1 MTALCKAYDNTA
13 DAERAVADLLAAGV
27 PGDDV
32 RLLMGAEIHD
42 ARREARGRFSGSV
55 APEDQVGAF
64 AGDGPQR
71 SAVRGSYAAS
81 GAAAEG
87 SFGNAERDVVV
98 TQHEGEERARVTGRR
113 ELKKLLMEAGLDDAA
128 AEADVDALH
137 AGRVLVLVHIA
148 AIAQGRGARAA
159 RRRGSRLVDRADP
172 PSPIGGRHPSRAR
185 RGAALVPRAGPP
197 TRARASRR
205 APCAP
210 GGPPAHDC

>member
-81 GAAAEG
+81 DAAAEG
-87 SFGNAERDVVV
+87 SFANAERDVVV

-137 AGRVLVLVHIA
+137 AGRVLVLVHLA
-148 AIAQGRGARAA
+148 VHRQGRGARAA
-159 RRRGSRLVDRADP
+159 RRRGSRLVDRAVP
-172 PSPIGGRHPSRAR
+172 PSVRWGSASLTRAARRAR
-185 RGAALVPRAGPP
+185 VSRSPR
-197 TRARASRR
+197 RASASRR

-210 GGPPAHDC
+210 GGRRPRR

>member
-137 AGRVLVLVHIA
+137 AGRILVLVHVA
-148 AIAQGRGARAA
+148 AIGRDNARALLDGA
-159 RRRGSRLVDRADP
+159 VGAPFEAPVSGPQTSRNHASCVE
-172 PSPIGGRHPSRAR
+172 
-185 RGAALVPRAGPP
+185 
-197 TRARASRR
+197 TRA
-205 APCAP
+205 
-210 GGPPAHDC
+210 

>member
-55 APEDQVGAF
+55 APEDHVGAF
-64 AGDGPQR
+64 AGEGPER

-81 GAAAEG
+81 DAAEG
-87 SFGNAERDVVV
+87 SFANSERDVVV

-137 AGRVLVLVHIA
+137 AGRVLVLVHI
-148 AIAQGRGARAA
+148 GATPQDEVRAV
-159 RRRGSRLVDRADP
+159 LD
-172 PSPIGGRHPSRAR
+172 
-185 RGAALVPRAGPP
+185 GAVRV
-197 TRARASRR
+197 S
-205 APCAP
+205 
-210 GGPPAHDC
+210 

>member
-1 MTALCKAYDNTA
+1 MTALCMAYDNTT

-64 AGDGPQR
+64 AGDGPER
-71 SAVRGSYAAS
+71 RAVRGSYAAS
-81 GAAAEG
+81 DAAAEG

-98 TQHEGEERARVTGRR
+98 TEHEGEERARVTGRR

-137 AGRVLVLVHIA
+137 AGRVLVLVHI
-148 AIAQGRGARAA
+148 GAVPKDEVRAV
-159 RRRGSRLVDRADP
+159 LD
-172 PSPIGGRHPSRAR
+172 
-185 RGAALVPRAGPP
+185 GAVRVP
-197 TRARASRR
+197 
-205 APCAP
+205 
-210 GGPPAHDC
+210 

>member
-64 AGDGPQR
+64 AGDGPER

-81 GAAAEG
+81 DAAAEG
-87 SFGNAERDVVV
+87 SFANAERDVVV

-113 ELKKLLMEAGLDDAA
+113 ELKKLLTEAGLDDAA

-148 AIAQGRGARAA
+148 AIPEDEVRAVLDGA
-159 RRRGSRLVDRADP
+159 V
-172 PSPIGGRHPSRAR
+172 
-185 RGAALVPRAGPP
+185 
-197 TRARASRR
+197 RAS
-205 APCAP
+205 
-210 GGPPAHDC
+210 

>member
-81 GAAAEG
+81 DAAAEG
-87 SFGNAERDVVV
+87 TFANAERDVVV
-98 TQHEGEERARVTGRR
+98 THSDGAEQTRVAGRR
-113 ELKKLLMEAGLDDAA
+113 VLKRLLMDAGLDDAT

-137 AGRVLVLVHIA
+137 AGRILVVVRVA
-148 AIAQGRGARAA
+148 AIAQDDARALLDGA
-159 RRRGSRLVDRADP
+159 V
-172 PSPIGGRHPSRAR
+172 
-185 RGAALVPRAGPP
+185 GAA
-197 TRARASRR
+197 S
-205 APCAP
+205 
-210 GGPPAHDC
+210 

>member
-1 MTALCKAYDNTA
+1 VLSVIGTSFGTV
-13 DAERAVADLLAAGV
+13 RASVARSRSLRTTKQSDKTS
-27 PGDDV
+27 
-32 RLLMGAEIHD
+32 AEIHD
-42 ARREARGRFSGSV
+42 ARQEARGRFSGSV

-64 AGDGPQR
+64 AGDGPER

-98 TQHEGEERARVTGRR
+98 TQHKGEERARVTGRR

-148 AIAQGRGARAA
+148 AIATDDARA
-159 RRRGSRLVDRADP
+159 LLD
-172 PSPIGGRHPSRAR
+172 
-185 RGAALVPRAGPP
+185 GAAGV
-197 TRARASRR
+197 S
-205 APCAP
+205 
-210 GGPPAHDC
+210 

>member
-1 MTALCKAYDNTA
+1 MTALCKAYDNTT

-87 SFGNAERDVVV
+87 SFANAERDVVV

-137 AGRVLVLVHIA
+137 AGLVLVLVHLA
-148 AIAQGRGARAA
+148 ATPKDDVRAVLDSA
-159 RRRGSRLVDRADP
+159 V
-172 PSPIGGRHPSRAR
+172 
-185 RGAALVPRAGPP
+185 
-197 TRARASRR
+197 RAS
-205 APCAP
+205 
-210 GGPPAHDC
+210 